1 MSVLIHCQV
10 LYVKVN
16 IVRMQ
21 AMYYLS
27 ARVGIFILN
36 PELEVVNFSYI
47 CNFLGDGPVHVIYV
61 GTR

>member
-1 MSVLIHCQV
+1 MSYVVFFTMSVLIHCQV

-27 ARVGIFILN
+27 ARVGIFS
-36 PELEVVNFSYI
+36 F
-47 CNFLGDGPVHVIYV
+47 
-61 GTR
+61 